1 MAGDGR
7 EGCRGWGEQGP
18 PWSIPAPVKGA
29 QEVRRNHLENEV
41 TMVIKEGCEPPPN
54 QDF

>member
-7 EGCRGWGEQGP
+7 ERCKGWGEQGP
-18 PWSIPAPVKGA
+18 PWSILAPVKGA
-29 QEVRRNHLENEV
+29 QEVRRNHPENEV

-54 QDF
+54 HDF